1 MHGRSI
7 ISLLCSVYKKT
18 TCKWM
23 LTWNWGKESGFAFQ
37 SQVISKKSEPF
48 LHLNDLKYIS
58 NVPQMDLKCT
68 PSNFKVNKDLRC
80 RMVTWIYLDFII
92 YFELFLQVNMD
103 LRCGLITNICK
114 LLGDCFRTIRQT
126 FYNCYLP
133 PPPSIMS
140 EGGRFGGVR
149 GGVRGDRSLTCF
161 YFSSSPS
168 LNVKTLGFGF
178 WRWGGPRLQLAWPL
192 RSNSEGAK
200 LQSTFLERP
209 PACN

>member
-1 MHGRSI
+1 MKISDRYATGFWKRENVGWRVILFDCKLQPLQNQEMHGRSI

-92 YFELFLQVNMD
+92 YFELFLQGNMD
-103 LRCGLITNICK
+103 LWCRLITNICK

-140 EGGRFGGVR
+140 DGGRFGSS

-161 YFSSSPS
+161 YFSSP
-168 LNVKTLGFGF
+168 
-178 WRWGGPRLQLAWPL
+178 PL
-192 RSNSEGAK
+192 
-200 LQSTFLERP
+200 
-209 PACN
+209 

>member
-1 MHGRSI
+1 M
-7 ISLLCSVYKKT
+7 
-18 TCKWM
+18 
-23 LTWNWGKESGFAFQ
+23 
-37 SQVISKKSEPF
+37 
-48 LHLNDLKYIS
+48 IS
-58 NVPQMDLKCT
+58 NISQMYLKCQMDLKCT

-80 RMVTWIYLDFII
+80 RMVTWIYLDYLDFII
-92 YFELFLQVNMD
+92 YFELFLQGNMD
-103 LRCGLITNICK
+103 LWCRLITNICK
-114 LLGDCFRTIRQT
+114 LFGDCFRTIRQT

-149 GGVRGDRSLTCF
+149 GGGGYGVTGLLRAF
-161 YFSSSPS
+161 IFHPPPS

-178 WRWGGPRLQLAWPL
+178 WRWGGPRLQLAWPQ